1 MKETPERP
9 EAIIDPPDRS
19 FPLLK
24 TIRWVN
30 WNKLKVISGYS
41 RYFNDLLVGK
51 LSGLSVTACLAL
63 SLEARREL
71 GGGGGELSLHHD
83 SSIATP
89 QEYSKADQQ
98 RIFDKMYDYIY
109 TYTCME
115 NVVTQERSGRS

>member
-71 GGGGGELSLHHD
+71 GGGGGGGESFLSTMTHPLLHLK
-83 SSIATP
+83 STAKLTNNVYLIKCT
-89 QEYSKADQQ
+89 
-98 RIFDKMYDYIY
+98 ITYIHIHAWR
-109 TYTCME
+109 MW
-115 NVVTQERSGRS
+115 